1 MAKFTLSIYDENDKV
16 IKTHQ
21 RNKCPVDLF
30 LRFQQYSEKVTGQEV
45 KNDIE
50 FFADLKGLVLELFPA
65 MTEAEYTQNTD
76 VAEVIKLFHDIITK
90 ATLIS
95 TGKNV

>member
-1 MAKFTLSIYDENDKV
+1 MAKFTLSIYDEYDKV
-16 IKTHQ
+16 IKTYQ

-30 LRFQQYSEKVTGQEV
+30 LRFQQYSEKVTGAQI

-50 FFADLKGLVLELFPA
+50 FFADLKGLILELFPA
-65 MTEAEYTQNTD
+65 MTEEEYNNNTD
-76 VAEVIKLFHDIITK
+76 TAEVIKIFNDVISK

-95 TGKNV
+95 AGKNV